1 MDDVEARYVM
11 DAVEFVANHGYRF
24 LSLYDFDMRTGIWSR
39 RGHVE
44 HHQPFSLDTAL
55 HAMPCA
61 TSALPVRDREVRYA
75 EALADAGVWAKR
87 LGEPEAAVTDSDTE
101 RFGDLQF
108 FNVN

>member
-11 DAVEFVANHGYRF
+11 DAVEFVANHGCRF
-24 LSLYDFDMRTGIWSR
+24 LSLYDFDVNTGIWSR
-39 RGHVE
+39 SGHVE
-44 HHQPFSLDTAL
+44 HHQPFSLDAAL

-61 TSALPVRDREVRYA
+61 KSALPVQDREVRYA
-75 EALADAGVWAKR
+75 EALADAGVWVKR

-101 RFGDLQF
+101 RFGDLRF